1 MEDEDHQGVSVGRTL
16 QKLLKH
22 SEGTL
27 VIQLFK
33 KVIIAAKSHCSNSGL
48 DLDDKEWF
56 S

>member
-1 MEDEDHQGVSVGRTL
+1 MEDKDHQGVSVGRTL
-16 QKLLKH
+16 QELLKH

-27 VIQLFK
+27 VIQLLE
-33 KVIIAAKSHCSNSGL
+33 KVIVAAKSNCSNSGL